1 MGRGVNGWTRSRVMR
16 RMLVTCTA
24 LGKPRLVIGG
34 DHTRSLGCFRR
45 ANPRPSAASGVEGV
59 LTELGKKVPGRV
71 SAAGAERV
79 RPHDLAY
86 LGLVSGFWVGGIWR
100 ARRDHI
106 LHRCAAPWVG
116 SWPPVVGEGEKLP
129 DHRRDRGVSNGV
141 RTYCRGEKS
150 GRDTNRD
157 GSEER

>member
-1 MGRGVNGWTRSRVMR
+1 VITPAAWAVSAVPIQD
-16 RMLVTCTA
+16 LV
-24 LGKPRLVIGG
+24 RLVAWKV
-34 DHTRSLGCFRR
+34 SW
-45 ANPRPSAASGVEGV
+45 
-59 LTELGKKVPGRV
+59 TELGKKVPGRV

-116 SWPPVVGEGEKLP
+116 SWPPVMGEGEKLP